1 MQTLSG
7 LMVGWLLMGLCLSSL
22 MAQAEQPSQTPETLQ
37 DKYQRALQ
45 EIDRLQGE
53 LDQARRDL
61 KRLQHQ
67 REGTPSADAQPWVR
81 EGNTAFTEQRYSDA
95 VAAYTKAM
103 ATQPHNAHLY
113 RNRGAAYANLGS
125 YQEAIE
131 DFTQAL
137 ARHPHD
143 AVVYNQR
150 GIAHYQLGNA
160 QQALEDFHQAIA
172 RNPKL
177 TEAYNN
183 RGIVARALGNYQQ
196 AHKDFQSAGQLGM
209 ALASRHLQV
218 LQDEVRQAQER
229 IRAAGFNPGPVDGTP
244 GPQTTEALRQY
255 QRHQGLTV
263 TGWLDPATMQGLG
276 IHAGPLSA
284 AQSSEAQR
292 PPQFIQQPKPD
303 YPDLARQ
310 QGWEGAVTLRLEMLA
325 NGTDGTVEVAESSG
339 YPLLD
344 TTAQQAAKTWTHKP
358 AMHNGQP
365 VTRWVSLK
373 VHFALD
379 QAAQTESQRKN

>member
-1 MQTLSG
+1 
-7 LMVGWLLMGLCLSSL
+7 MGP
-22 MAQAEQPSQTPETLQ
+22 AEQPPQTAETLQ

-61 KRLQHQ
+61 ERLQHQ
-67 REGTPSADAQPWVR
+67 RQGTPSADAQHWVR
-81 EGNTAFTEQRYSDA
+81 EGNTALTEQRYSDA
-95 VAAYTKAM
+95 VAAYTKAL
-103 ATQPHNAHLY
+103 ATQPHNAQLY

-137 ARHPHD
+137 AHDPRD

-150 GIAHYQLGNA
+150 GIAHYQLGKA
-160 QQALEDFHQAIA
+160 QQALDDFQQAIA
-172 RNPKL
+172 RQPKL

-183 RGIVARALGNYQQ
+183 RGIVTRALGNYQQ
-196 AHKDFQSAGQLGM
+196 AHKDFQSAAQLGM
-209 ALASRHLQV
+209 TLASRHLQV

-229 IRAAGFNPGPVDGTP
+229 LRAAGFNPGPVDGSP

-255 QRHQGLTV
+255 QRQQGLTV
-263 TGWLDPATMQGLG
+263 TGRFDPATMRGLG
-276 IHAGPLSA
+276 IQAGPLSA
-284 AQSSEAQR
+284 SQSSEAQS
-292 PPQFIQQPKPD
+292 PPQFIQQSKPE

-310 QGWEGAVTLRLEMLA
+310 QGWEGTVTLRLEMLA
-325 NGTDGTVEVAESSG
+325 DGTVGAVEVARSSG

-344 TTAQQAAKTWTHKP
+344 TTAQEAARTWRHKP
-358 AMHNGQP
+358 AVHNGQP
-365 VTRWVSLK
+365 VTRWVSLQ

-379 QAAQTESQRKN
+379 QAAQTAPHGKN